1 MVDKIS
7 IIRGLCENIIFLA
20 SIDEP
25 ITIDGNDVNS
35 SEVRPIAEKIL
46 QLLDLEESEENK
58 FSQFGQY
65 LVYYVDLYEVETG
78 YKSPS
83 INELER
89 WILKKIWD

>member
-7 IIRGLCENIIFLA
+7 MIRGLCENIIFLA

-35 SEVRPIAEKIL
+35 SEARPIAEKIL
-46 QLLDLEESEENK
+46 QVLDLEESEVNK

>member
-7 IIRGLCENIIFLA
+7 MIRGLCENILHFA

-35 SEVRPIAEKIL
+35 SEAKIVAEKIIEV
-46 QLLDLEESEENK
+46 LDLEEPKRNL
-58 FSQFGQY
+58 FSCFGQN

-89 WILKKIWD
+89 WILSKIWS